1 MNRELTKHCPT
12 LLRLGLPIM
21 VGQLGSIVMG
31 LTDTLMIGR
40 HSTQELAAASFANN
54 IVGLVIISAIGF
66 SYGLTPVVGAL
77 LGEGKTEL
85 IGGKLKNALAANG
98 LMGLLMMGLTGLLW
112 LCLDRIG
119 LPDEIVPLVRPYML
133 ILILSILPQMFFNA
147 YKQFSDGIQDTRT
160 PMWLLLAGNGL
171 NIVGNAVL
179 IFGLFGAP
187 ELGLVGAGLATL
199 ASRLFLWGATAL
211 VFRTAGRY
219 RMHRRYFTTAR
230 VHRSDLMQLS
240 RMGIPVMLQLGMES
254 ASFALSAFYVGW
266 LGTASLAAHNIMNTV
281 GQLCFMLYYGM
292 AAAVAVQVSF
302 YRGAGNLPETKRVAQ
317 AGLYLTWV
325 MALVI
330 TVPIVLF
337 RAHIGPIFTDSGG
350 VATLVA
356 TVVPVFAVYQL
367 GDALQCIYGN
377 ALRGMADV
385 KPLIPMA
392 FIAYFLISLPLGY
405 LFGFVCGWGFVGV
418 WAAFPFGLTSAGLM
432 YWRRFNGKLVNS
444 KFKMNKFKKTHP
456 QPLP

>member
-21 VGQLGSIVMG
+21 VGQLGTIVMG
-31 LTDTLMIGR
+31 LADTLMIGH

-77 LGEGKTEL
+77 FGEGKLEL
-85 IGGKLKNALAANG
+85 IGGKLKNALMANG
-98 LMGLLMMGLTGLLW
+98 LMGLLMMGLTGTLW
-112 LCLDRIG
+112 LCLNHIG
-119 LPDEIVPLVRPYML
+119 LPAEIVPLVRPYML
-133 ILILSILPQMFFNA
+133 ILILSILPQMLFNA

-187 ELGLVGAGLATL
+187 ELGLIGAGLSTL
-199 ASRLFLWGATAL
+199 LSRLFLWGAAAL
-211 VFRTAGRY
+211 VFRIAGRY
-219 RMHRRYFTTAR
+219 RLHRDSFATSK
-230 VHRSDLMQLS
+230 VLRSDLIQLS
-240 RMGIPVMLQLGMES
+240 RLGIPVMLQLGMES

-292 AAAVAVQVSF
+292 AAAVAVQVSY
-302 YRGAGNLPETKRVAQ
+302 YRGAGNLAETKRVAQ
-317 AGLYLTWV
+317 AGLYLTWA
-325 MALVI
+325 MALVF
-330 TVPIVLF
+330 TLPIVLF
-337 RAHIGPIFTDSGG
+337 RARIGPLFTSSSD
-350 VATLVA
+350 VAALVEA
-356 TVVPVFAVYQL
+356 VVPVFAVYQL

-405 LFGFVCGWGFVGV
+405 LFGFIFDWGFIGV
-418 WAAFPFGLTSAGLM
+418 WMAFPFGLTSAGIM
-432 YWRRFNGKLVNS
+432 YWRRFQK
-444 KFKMNKFKKTHP
+444 
-456 QPLP
+456 Q

>member
-1 MNRELTKHCPT
+1 MNRELTKHCLT

-21 VGQLGSIVMG
+21 VGQLGTIVMG
-31 LTDTLMIGR
+31 LADTLMIGH

-77 LGEGKTEL
+77 FGERKLEL
-85 IGGKLKNALAANG
+85 IGGKLKNALMANG
-98 LMGLLMMGLTGLLW
+98 LMGLLMMGLTGTLW
-112 LCLDRIG
+112 LCLNHIG
-119 LPDEIVPLVRPYML
+119 LPAEIVPLVRPYML
-133 ILILSILPQMFFNA
+133 ILILSILPQMLFIA

-187 ELGLVGAGLATL
+187 ELGLIGAGLSTL
-199 ASRLFLWGATAL
+199 LSRLFLWGAATL
-211 VFRTAGRY
+211 VFRIAGRY
-219 RMHRRYFTTAR
+219 RLHRERFATSK
-230 VHRSDLMQLS
+230 VLRSDLIQLS
-240 RMGIPVMLQLGMES
+240 RLGIPVMLQLGMES

-292 AAAVAVQVSF
+292 AAAVAVQVSY
-302 YRGAGNLPETKRVAQ
+302 YRGAGNLAETKRVAQ
-317 AGLYLTWV
+317 AGLYLTWA
-325 MALVI
+325 MALVF
-330 TVPIVLF
+330 TLPIVLF
-337 RAHIGPIFTDSGG
+337 RARIGPLFTSSSD
-350 VATLVA
+350 VAALVEA
-356 TVVPVFAVYQL
+356 VVPVFAVYQL

-405 LFGFVCGWGFVGV
+405 LFGFIFDWGFIGV
-418 WAAFPFGLTSAGLM
+418 WMAFPFGLTSAGLM
-432 YWRRFNGKLVNS
+432 YWRRFQK
-444 KFKMNKFKKTHP
+444 
-456 QPLP
+456 Q

>member
-1 MNRELTKHCPT
+1 MNHELTKHCPT

-21 VGQLGSIVMG
+21 VGQLGTIVMG
-31 LTDTLMIGR
+31 LADTLMIGR
-40 HSTQELAAASFANN
+40 HSTLELAAASFANN
-54 IVGLVIISAIGF
+54 IVALVLISAMGF

-77 LGEGKTEL
+77 LGEGRAEL

-98 LMGLLMMGLTGLLW
+98 VMGVLMMVLMGVLW
-112 LCLDRIG
+112 LFLDNIG
-119 LPDEIVPLVRPYML
+119 LPAEVVPLIRPYML

-160 PMWLLLAGNGL
+160 PMWLLLMGNGL

-179 IFGLFGAP
+179 IYGLFGAP
-187 ELGLVGAGLATL
+187 EMGLIGAGIATL
-199 ASRLFLWGATAL
+199 MSRLFMWGAADL
-211 VFRTAGRY
+211 VFRTARHY
-219 RMHRRYFTTAR
+219 RQHSIQFAASH
-230 VHRSDLMQLS
+230 VHRSDMVQLS
-240 RMGIPVMLQLGMES
+240 RLGIPVMLQMGMES

-292 AAAVAVQVSF
+292 AAAVAVQVSY

-317 AGLYLTWV
+317 AGLYLTWA

-330 TVPIVLF
+330 TLPIFLL
-337 RAHIGPIFTDSGG
+337 RQQIGPLFTSSSE
-350 VATLVA
+350 VASLVA
-356 TVVPVFAVYQL
+356 AVIPVFAVYQL

-392 FIAYFLISLPLGY
+392 FIAYFIISLPLGY
-405 LFGFVCGWGFVGV
+405 LFGFVCGWGFLGV
-418 WAAFPFGLTSAGLM
+418 WSAFPFGLTSAGLM
-432 YWRRFNGKLVNS
+432 YWRRFY
-444 KFKMNKFKKTHP
+444 NK
-456 QPLP
+456 

>member
-1 MNRELTKHCPT
+1 MNQELTRHYPT
-12 LLRLGLPIM
+12 LLRLGFPIM
-21 VGQLGSIVMG
+21 VGQLGTIVMG
-31 LTDTLMIGR
+31 LADTLMIGH

-54 IVGLVIISAIGF
+54 IIALVLISAIGF

-77 LGEGKTEL
+77 LGEGRLEL
-85 IGGKLKNALAANG
+85 IGGKLKNALVVNG
-98 LMGLLMMGLTGLLW
+98 LMGLLMMVITGVLW
-112 LCLDRIG
+112 LCLDHIG
-119 LPDEIVPLVRPYML
+119 LPKEVVPLVRPYML

-187 ELGLVGAGLATL
+187 ELGLTGAGLATL
-199 ASRLFLWGATAL
+199 LSRLFLWGAAAL
-211 VFRTAGRY
+211 VFHTAKHY
-219 RMHRRYFTTAR
+219 RLHRVRFAFSR
-230 VHRSDLMQLS
+230 VQRDDLLQLS
-240 RMGIPVMLQLGMES
+240 RLGIPVMLQMGMES

-292 AAAVAVQVSF
+292 AAAVAVQVSY
-302 YRGAGNLPETKRVAQ
+302 YRGAGDMPETKRVAQ
-317 AGLYLTWV
+317 AGLYLTWA

-330 TVPIVLF
+330 TLPIFLF
-337 RAHIGPIFTDSGG
+337 RHQIGPLFTSSSQ
-350 VATLVA
+350 VADLVA
-356 TVVPVFAVYQL
+356 AVIPVFAVYQM

-405 LFGFVCGWGFVGV
+405 LFGFIFSWGFIGV
-418 WAAFPFGLTSAGLM
+418 WMAFPFGLTSAGLM
-432 YWRRFNGKLVNS
+432 YWRRFKNNE
-444 KFKMNKFKKTHP
+444 
-456 QPLP
+456 